1 MKFIRG
7 PSGRF
12 LCCVTLRA
20 LFATVYLVKRLLA
33 GINPWLPVFAFVT
46 VFHITRGATSDA
58 VFFAL
63 ATCLMIADWKRLI
76 PGRMPER
83 RNLGKVLVWSVIVGA
98 SLVLYATN
106 RGSWPNIVV
115 LLVILFFALWLAYYR
130 DHGPK
135 PSLTKTMNRTKWVWM
150 TLALAM
156 AVSELFAY
164 IFANVNQDDHTFP
177 TISVLV
183 SPLLLNPVARI
194 IFLTLWSLIG
204 VGLLGVWR
212 KKPGGAAK

>member
-1 MKFIRG
+1 M
-7 PSGRF
+7 
-12 LCCVTLRA
+12 
-20 LFATVYLVKRLLA
+20 KRLLA

-46 VFHITRGATSDA
+46 VFHIIRGAVTDS
-58 VFFAL
+58 VFFGFSTVL
-63 ATCLMIADWKRLI
+63 LIADWKKLI

-83 RNLGKVLVWSVIVGA
+83 RKLGKFVVWVVILAA
-98 SLVLYATN
+98 SLVLFFSK
-106 RGSWPNIVV
+106 RGEPASVFV
-115 LLVILFFALWLAYYR
+115 LLVILGFALWLAYYR

-135 PSLTKTMNRTKWVWM
+135 PSLTPTMNRTKWVWM

-164 IFANVNQDDHTFP
+164 IFANVNQDDHTYP

-183 SPLLLNPVARI
+183 SPLLENSLARVV
-194 IFLTLWSLIG
+194 FLTLWALAG

-212 KKPGGAAK
+212 KQRDEK